1 MRYLCI
7 RLKVETN
14 ACFDATYARTTGQ
27 GGRHGDEVA
36 GRKKKPGN
44 EARATPSL
52 GYTVFKVVVP
62 LA

>member
-1 MRYLCI
+1 MYKAKSRKQRVFRRYQ
-7 RLKVETN
+7 R
-14 ACFDATYARTTGQ
+14 AARTTGQ